1 MILQDIADD
10 IGMDIATISRVTNGK
25 YVQTDFGV
33 FELKYFFS
41 QGMETDDGENVSTK
55 IIKAK
60 LKEIVAKEDKAA
72 PYSDEKLAKLLSAEG
87 YTIARRT
94 VQKYREQ
101 LGIPVKRLRREI
113 I

>member
-1 MILQDIADD
+1 
-10 IGMDIATISRVTNGK
+10 
-25 YVQTDFGV
+25 V

-41 QGMETDDGENVSTK
+41 QRMETNEGEEVSTK
-55 IIKAK
+55 IIKQK
-60 LKEIVAKEDKAA
+60 LRQIVDRENKAN
-72 PYSDEKLAKLLSAEG
+72 PWSDEKLAELLSKEG

-101 LGIPVKRLRREI
+101 IGIPVKRLRREI